1 MRRARKSRALRSSSW
16 CAAALARLLS
26 VVCDTS
32 PGSCEVLLPRCFT
45 LGWEA
50 MMLCLS
56 VHVMVPSSWTRKE
69 CASSSFA
76 SEAARLMPRRAFSF
90 RFIMR
95 VGTGRATLADGP
107 SERRAIVPN

>member
-1 MRRARKSRALRSSSW
+1 MEARAARMGVVAAQEG
-16 CAAALARLLS
+16 AAA
-26 VVCDTS
+26 
-32 PGSCEVLLPRCFT
+32 CEVLLPWCCT

-50 MMLCLS
+50 TRSCLS

-76 SEAARLMPRRAFSF
+76 SEAARLMPRRAFLLK
-90 RFIMR
+90 FIMR
-95 VGTGRATLADGP
+95 AGVGRATLDGGL